1 MVTEF
6 AKEMIKNADS
16 CGAQD
21 IYVIPRQDNYELYMR
36 VGQERRLIDV
46 YRPDFMA
53 SLIGHFKFVA
63 GMMVGEKRRSQLG
76 SCDYDCGDG
85 QRVSLRLS
93 TVGDY
98 RGLESLV
105 IRVLHSERREL
116 VYWNQGIQPIMDALD
131 YQAYISLQV
140 PLVLERLRLC
150 MSWFRSVLSKEVI
163 SIEDP
168 VEIKQDNVLQLQVNQ
183 AIDMTYDNLIK
194 LSLRHRPDVLIIGEI
209 RDKETARAVIRAS
222 LTGVTVLSTIH
233 AKSVAGV
240 YERLLTLV

>member
-6 AKEMIKNADS
+6 AKEMIKNAES

-116 VYWNQGIQPIMDALD
+116 VYWNQGISLLWMLWIIV
-131 YQAYISLQV
+131 AYISLQV

-150 MSWFRSVLSKEVI
+150 MSWFRSVLRGS
-163 SIEDP
+163 
-168 VEIKQDNVLQLQVNQ
+168 
-183 AIDMTYDNLIK
+183 
-194 LSLRHRPDVLIIGEI
+194 R
-209 RDKETARAVIRAS
+209 
-222 LTGVTVLSTIH
+222 
-233 AKSVAGV
+233 
-240 YERLLTLV
+240 

>member
-63 GMMVGEKRRSQLG
+63 GMIVGSEMCIR
-76 SCDYDCGDG
+76 D
-85 QRVSLRLS
+85 RLWMLWII
-93 TVGDY
+93 VD
-98 RGLESLV
+98 
-105 IRVLHSERREL
+105 
-116 VYWNQGIQPIMDALD
+116 
-131 YQAYISLQV
+131 YISLQV

-150 MSWFRSVLSKEVI
+150 MSWFRSVL
-163 SIEDP
+163 
-168 VEIKQDNVLQLQVNQ
+168 
-183 AIDMTYDNLIK
+183 
-194 LSLRHRPDVLIIGEI
+194 
-209 RDKETARAVIRAS
+209 RDSR
-222 LTGVTVLSTIH
+222 
-233 AKSVAGV
+233 
-240 YERLLTLV
+240 

>member
-16 CGAQD
+16 YGAQD

-85 QRVSLRLS
+85 QRVFSAFVYRWGLSWLRKFSYSCS
-93 TVGDY
+93 TFRTSRISV
-98 RGLESLV
+98 LES
-105 IRVLHSERREL
+105 R
-116 VYWNQGIQPIMDALD
+116 NP
-131 YQAYISLQV
+131 AYYGCFGLSWIISLC
-140 PLVLERLRLC
+140 RSR
-150 MSWFRSVLSKEVI
+150 WFWK
-163 SIEDP
+163 DY
-168 VEIKQDNVLQLQVNQ
+168 
-183 AIDMTYDNLIK
+183 AY
-194 LSLRHRPDVLIIGEI
+194 
-209 RDKETARAVIRAS
+209 A
-222 LTGVTVLSTIH
+222 
-233 AKSVAGV
+233 
-240 YERLLTLV
+240 

>member
-76 SCDYDCGDG
+76 SCDYDCGDC
-85 QRVSLRLS
+85 QRLSLRLY

-98 RGLESLV
+98 RG
-105 IRVLHSERREL
+105 
-116 VYWNQGIQPIMDALD
+116 
-131 YQAYISLQV
+131 
-140 PLVLERLRLC
+140 
-150 MSWFRSVLSKEVI
+150 
-163 SIEDP
+163 
-168 VEIKQDNVLQLQVNQ
+168 
-183 AIDMTYDNLIK
+183 
-194 LSLRHRPDVLIIGEI
+194 
-209 RDKETARAVIRAS
+209 
-222 LTGVTVLSTIH
+222 
-233 AKSVAGV
+233 
-240 YERLLTLV
+240 